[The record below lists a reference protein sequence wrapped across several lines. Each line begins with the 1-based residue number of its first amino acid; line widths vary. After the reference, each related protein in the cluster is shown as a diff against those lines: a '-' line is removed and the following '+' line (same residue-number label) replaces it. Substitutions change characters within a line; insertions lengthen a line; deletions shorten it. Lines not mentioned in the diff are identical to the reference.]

1 MMRDTA
7 SKMKLEEALEINMT
21 VVGQL
26 IGKLWENIFLKF
38 GKISVL
44 SPLPFIDILVK
55 RVRML

>member
-7 SKMKLEEALEINMT
+7 SKMKLEEALEINMK

-44 SPLPFIDILVK
+44 SSLPSFDILVK